1 MKWLI
6 GIGNRIRDG
15 FHEFDWDDF
24 WDDFWGNKFPFVL
37 ILAFVSLGIL
47 GVILAATGVLDDG
60 KPTPKDDHVKVL
72 SVRGEPHEYL
82 DYDRGITHLPNCKY
96 CKGET
101 K

>member
-6 GIGNRIRDG
+6 GIGKRTRYRFN
-15 FHEFDWDDF
+15 EFDWDDF
-24 WDDFWGNKFPFVL
+24 WDYLWDDVCPIMFLLVVVSLF
-37 ILAFVSLGIL
+37 ILAGIL
-47 GVILAATGVLDDG
+47 GSSGMFDDG

-82 DYDRGITHLPNCKY
+82 DYDRGITYLPNCKY